1 MLVVSTIKSKV
12 LLSIAILR
20 ELNNKVNYYKSVV
33 NKNIAQYN
41 EYIAKTSKIL
51 PEKTRNVEREIESL
65 KILHKHLDCVSIFL
79 ESIILR
85 LETLT
90 ISGNAVAAAVA
101 LKDVIKILKKNM
113 KYGPPILS
121 VLVDRL
127 NDISKSIILEIENSI
142 EMKGMSVKVSS
153 EALKIIEEAKKISG
167 IE

>member
-1 MLVVSTIKSKV
+1 MVSTIRSKV

-33 NKNIAQYN
+33 NKNIDQYN
-41 EYIAKTSKIL
+41 EYIAKTSKIF
-51 PEKTRNVEREIESL
+51 PEKIRNVEKEVGSL
-65 KILHKHLDCVSIFL
+65 KILHKHLDSISIFL
-79 ESIILR
+79 EGIILR

-101 LKDVIKILKKNM
+101 LKDVVKILKKNM

-127 NDISKSIILEIENSI
+127 NDVSKSLVLEIENSV
-142 EMKGMSVKVSS
+142 EMKGVAIKASS
-153 EALKIIEEAKKISG
+153 EALKIIEEAKKVSG